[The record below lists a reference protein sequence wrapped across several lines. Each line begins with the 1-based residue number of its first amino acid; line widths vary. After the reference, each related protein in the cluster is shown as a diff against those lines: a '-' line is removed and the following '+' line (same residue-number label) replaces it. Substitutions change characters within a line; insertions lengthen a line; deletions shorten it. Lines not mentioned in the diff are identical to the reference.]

1 MTGMPRSRK
10 FQAANIAPGDLLQR
24 EFDRHLTNSVE
35 MIMIMHCEIHGSMI
49 KITCVSMRSYIS
61 VQESFDL
68 REFCLEVQQN
78 KIVNLTRAKWT
89 DSV

>member
-1 MTGMPRSRK
+1 MTDVLRSRK

-24 EFDRHLTNSVE
+24 ELDRHLTSSVE
-35 MIMIMHCEIHGSMI
+35 VIMIIHCEIHGSAI
-49 KITCVSMRSYIS
+49 TITCVSMRSHIS

-78 KIVNLTRAKWT
+78 KIMNLTRAKWK

>member
-1 MTGMPRSRK
+1 MPRSRK

-24 EFDRHLTNSVE
+24 EFDRHLTSSVE
-35 MIMIMHCEIHGSMI
+35 MIMIMHCEIHGAMI
-49 KITCVSMRSYIS
+49 TITCVSMRSYIS